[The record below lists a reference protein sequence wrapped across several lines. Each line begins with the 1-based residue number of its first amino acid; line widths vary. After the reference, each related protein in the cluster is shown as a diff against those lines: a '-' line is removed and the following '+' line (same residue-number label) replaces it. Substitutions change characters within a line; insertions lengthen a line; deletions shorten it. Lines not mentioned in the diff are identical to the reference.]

1 MGRSLCKEAA
11 SRKHRRKAAQKHRPA
26 CKKQCQKQ
34 HSLTKPPTLDLKPKT
49 QTRKHPRGPRALNF
63 GRGSQRKEE
72 PAKDNRRGERETLGR
87 FERKAAGQPR
97 SPEKSKVKAP
107 KGNGRKKPRSNRKA
121 TGSPRER
128 NRQESP
134 EGDQWQKPAE
144 SKTQQ
149 ESQGKWSPSVL
160 CGELCKDRFVRI
172 REVSMNLNPA
182 HTENPKL
189 RSPKGEQ
196 NTAGR
201 PRKMVPQ
208 CFVLPIFLLVGCEQI
223 RKTQD
228 EPQWIVAQRLLSALT
243 VPGFK

>member
-1 MGRSLCKEAA
+1 MDAA
-11 SRKHRRKAAQKHRPA
+11 AGERK
-26 CKKQCQKQ
+26 
-34 HSLTKPPTLDLKPKT
+34 KPT
-49 QTRKHPRGPRALNF
+49 
-63 GRGSQRKEE
+63 
-72 PAKDNRRGERETLGR
+72 KDNRRGESRRAAQIAREITGKSSKK
-87 FERKAAGQPR
+87 ERTKG
-97 SPEKSKVKAP
+97 AP
-107 KGNGRKKPRSNRKA
+107 KQHESNRK
-121 TGSPRER
+121 PKRE

-134 EGDQWQKPAE
+134 EGDQWQKPVE

-172 REVSMNLNPA
+172 REACMNLNPA
-182 HTENPKL
+182 QTENPKL
-189 RSPKGEQ
+189 QTPKGEQ